1 MSAVP
6 QLIKA
11 LIDHAGNSERS
22 NQLEVGPSELGS
34 CKRQM
39 FYKLNGQGITNPNT
53 FKMASI
59 LGTAIHTHIQEVID
73 ALDPNGTRF
82 LTEMEMKTDEIKGH
96 IDLYDTE
103 TKEVIDWK
111 TTTKKNLGY
120 FPSKSQR
127 WQVQVYGYLLEANGY
142 KVENVSLVCIPRDGT
157 EQDIIYHTEAYDK
170 VVAFEALQWLDNIR
184 ALDQA
189 PDPEKD
195 PSFCKGYCPFYD
207 ITGKAG
213 CMGRPKGDGKDLPMI
228 TDELMVLAAKEYL
241 NLGIAIK
248 ELEKKQDMAKA
259 TLEGTNGQTA
269 DGIKVTWT
277 EVAGRS
283 TIDEA
288 EVLKALGFVPKKT
301 GRETYRLSVKE

>member
-11 LIDHAGNSERS
+11 LIDDAGNSERS

-34 CKRQM
+34 CKKQM

-59 LGTAIHTHIQEVID
+59 LGTAIHTHIQQVIEL
-73 ALDPNGTRF
+73 LDPMGTRF

-96 IDLYDTE
+96 IDLYDVE

-142 KVENVSLVCIPRDGT
+142 EVKNVSLVCIPRDGT
-157 EQDIIYHTEAYDK
+157 EADIIYHTEAYDK
-170 VVAFEALQWLDNIR
+170 VVALEALQWLDNIR

-189 PDPEKD
+189 PEPEKD
-195 PSFCKGYCPFYD
+195 PSFCKGYCSFYD

-213 CMGRPKGDGKDLPMI
+213 CMGRPKGNGKDLPMI
-228 TDELMVLAAKEYL
+228 TDELMVLAASEYL

-288 EVLKALGFVPKKT
+288 EVLKSLGYVPKKT

>member
-11 LIDHAGNSERS
+11 LIDYAGNSERS

-73 ALDPNGTRF
+73 RLDPNGTRF

-96 IDLYDTE
+96 IDLYDQE

-157 EQDIIYHTEAYDK
+157 ELDIIYHTEAYDK
-170 VVAFEALQWLDNIR
+170 VVALEALQWLDNIR
-184 ALDQA
+184 ALEQV

-195 PSFCKGYCPFYD
+195 PSFCKGYCSFYD

-241 NLGIAIK
+241 NLGIEIK

-259 TLEGTNGQTA
+259 TLEGINGQTS

-288 EVLKALGFVPKKT
+288 EVLKSLGFVPKKT